1 MRTRTAVALA
11 LVLAGSATLP
21 PSAIAQGSSAPPSSA
36 IVTHVQT
43 TSELAAVCDPTWGGV
58 PRLEAIAYC
67 QGFLT
72 SFGQYHTLLYPQG
85 GPARPLF
92 CVPQPGPTVAQSGLA
107 FAAWARG
114 NPQYGN
120 EPALDGLLRWAQAT
134 FPCPASPPAR
144 SQRSMR

>member
-11 LVLAGSATLP
+11 LALAGSATLP